1 MILIAVAFLAVATVP
16 LTGGRLSEMANL
28 RITQLWMVWAA
39 IGLQTMLVSA
49 PWETP
54 HRLAQWLHLASYL
67 IAGCFA
73 WMNRRVAG
81 VPLITFGGALNAVAI
96 FANGGVM
103 PASQRALETAG
114 IADDGTFSNSGLV
127 NDAHVAWLG
136 DVFAV
141 PARWPLANVFSI
153 GDIAIVIGIA
163 YLAHRQC
170 RSHQPAAGV
179 DGTVPIT

>member
-1 MILIAVAFLAVATVP
+1 MILIVCALLAVATVP
-16 LTGGRLSEMANL
+16 LTGGKLSAMANL
-28 RITQLWMVWAA
+28 RISRLWMVWVA

-54 HRLAQWLHLASYL
+54 HRLAQWLHLASYA
-67 IAGCFA
+67 IAGGFA
-73 WMNRRVAG
+73 WVNRRVAG
-81 VPLITFGGALNAVAI
+81 VPLIAFGGALNAVAI

-127 NDAHVAWLG
+127 DDARVAWLG

-141 PARWPLANVFSI
+141 PASWPLANVFSI
-153 GDIAIVIGIA
+153 GDVVIVIGIA

-170 RSHQPAAGV
+170 RTDTPAAGA
-179 DGTVPIT
+179 DRTVPLT